1 MNEFMVWTI
10 LSIKKKI
17 FINYIIINEIHKNEV
32 FPKFRVLGHQLI
44 RLYLKPPLSD
54 T

>member
-1 MNEFMVWTI
+1 MNLWFGQYYQF
-10 LSIKKKI
+10 KKKI

-44 RLYLKPPLSD
+44 RLYLKPHLSD